1 MESAGLD
8 RAGDEP
14 RNTWSSM
21 IRQRGRTFWILA
33 LSVLGWIFLAWI
45 ALDMGHPIAQLTMP
59 PSSDWSG
66 ANVLAIASMWAIMM
80 AAMMLPSA
88 LPMIL
93 TFGDLSARQG
103 EPARSRSFLAAYI
116 LVWVVFSIA
125 AVAAQWTLQRAGL
138 VNPMIVSTSA
148 TLSAVLLVIAGAYQF
163 SPLKR
168 ICLARCRTPLGFLLG
183 EWRPG
188 TYGGF
193 VMGLRHGLFC
203 LGCCWA
209 LMVLLFVG
217 GVMNLPWIAA
227 LSIVVALEKL
237 APAGEKVARAL
248 GLLLI
253 GAGTMRLF
261 TLAS

>member
-1 MESAGLD
+1 
-8 RAGDEP
+8 
-14 RNTWSSM
+14 
-21 IRQRGRTFWILA
+21 
-33 LSVLGWIFLAWI
+33 
-45 ALDMGHPIAQLTMP
+45 
-59 PSSDWSG
+59 
-66 ANVLAIASMWAIMM
+66 
-80 AAMMLPSA
+80 
-88 LPMIL
+88 
-93 TFGDLSARQG
+93 
-103 EPARSRSFLAAYI
+103 
-116 LVWVVFSIA
+116 
-125 AVAAQWTLQRAGL
+125 LQRAGL

-148 TLSAVLLVIAGAYQF
+148 TLSSVLLIIAGAYQF